1 MLFFFIDKFS
11 SNVSFVCQ
19 KRYELSVNNVNSI
32 TSTYMNAIKLVD
44 KTVSG
49 NKSFLKIKFDLEVTE
64 TKKKLHNIYYIIIY
78 TS

>member
-1 MLFFFIDKFS
+1 
-11 SNVSFVCQ
+11 
-19 KRYELSVNNVNSI
+19 
-32 TSTYMNAIKLVD
+32 MNAIKLVD

-64 TKKKLHNIYYIIIY
+64 TKK

>member
-1 MLFFFIDKFS
+1 
-11 SNVSFVCQ
+11 
-19 KRYELSVNNVNSI
+19 
-32 TSTYMNAIKLVD
+32 MNAIKLVD